1 MHRQIMLNNNK
12 IILELL
18 REEEEDDQ
26 LLLNTKNKKRKSISN
41 LFSTRKSEG
50 FFEKLIK
57 GHLATD
63 NIKFREFFRLN
74 RRQFDFVLSLIK
86 ISSMR
91 ISSSAA
97 EKIIYNTENGLN
109 TKFDKLLD

>member
-57 GHLATD
+57 GHLTTD

-86 ISSMR
+86 NQIQKTPTMR
-91 ISSSAA
+91 WHEPITPE
-97 EKIIYNTENGLN
+97 EKLAVTLR
-109 TKFDKLLD
+109 